1 MSVKYKPGTFIEHF
15 VYRRFFIEFSTSQE
29 TNGASEFK
37 CLAKAHDF
45 WLQIHSSQIIPKF
58 S

>member
-45 WLQIHSSQIIPKF
+45 
-58 S
+58 